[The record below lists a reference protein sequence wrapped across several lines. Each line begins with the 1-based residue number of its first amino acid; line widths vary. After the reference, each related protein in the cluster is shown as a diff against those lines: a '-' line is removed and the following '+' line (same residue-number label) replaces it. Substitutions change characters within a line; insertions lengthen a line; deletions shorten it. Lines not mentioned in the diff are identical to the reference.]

1 MITYVQGS
9 HKKYQQRL
17 HEEKSE
23 AELSKRKRII
33 DKNDGDAQKE
43 KLKLNEERK
52 RKIHQKEGEVKK
64 LNNNFR
70 LIWTM
75 QHQCLMKQIQNLWMA
90 SRKKI
95 STRFLLLRGY

>member
-9 HKKYQQRL
+9 YKKYQQRL
-17 HEEKSE
+17 DEEKSE

-33 DKNDGDAQKE
+33 DKNDEDAQKE

-64 LNNNFR
+64 
-70 LIWTM
+70 TT
-75 QHQCLMKQIQNLWMA
+75 
-90 SRKKI
+90 S
-95 STRFLLLRGY
+95 G

>member
-9 HKKYQQRL
+9 YKKYQQRL
-17 HEEKSE
+17 DEEKSA

-33 DKNDGDAQKE
+33 DKNDEDAQKE

-64 LNNNFR
+64 
-70 LIWTM
+70 TE
-75 QHQCLMKQIQNLWMA
+75 
-90 SRKKI
+90 
-95 STRFLLLRGY
+95 

>member
-1 MITYVQGS
+1 VPITKKMITYVQGS

-17 HEEKSE
+17 DEEKSE

-33 DKNDGDAQKE
+33 DKNDEDAQKE

-64 LNNNFR
+64 
-70 LIWTM
+70 TE
-75 QHQCLMKQIQNLWMA
+75 
-90 SRKKI
+90 
-95 STRFLLLRGY
+95 